1 MGKTEV
7 RTGWVTL
14 NCTEKMGKRIVSA
27 ILQPLVAGFPRR
39 VDSMQPSVEGQY
51 GCKPSDTDGGKSTMI
66 LADKI
71 TELRKKNGWSQEELA
86 DKLGVSRQSI
96 SKWESTQSIPDMNRI
111 LKMSEVFGVSTDLL
125 LKDDMEIMDDR
136 ESIDTVE
143 TYGKALA
150 VSMEEAGEFLSFRS
164 RSSGRI
170 ATGVLLC
177 ILSPVLLIVL
187 SGLQAG
193 GIISISEMTACA
205 ISLIVMLLMVGI
217 AVAIFVIY
225 SLQGQR
231 YEYLEKEMIDT
242 EYGVDGMVKD
252 RREKY
257 RQPYSIQLVIGIVMC
272 VMSAIPLFLA
282 MLVFGESEAASSI
295 SVGAILVLVAVGVFL
310 IVRCSIVW
318 GSFQILLQEGDY
330 TPESKAEA
338 PKYARIA
345 TIYWCSA
352 TALFLALSFL
362 TKAWDRTWIIWP
374 VAGVAYGI
382 VAAITSSLRKKA

>member
-1 MGKTEV
+1 
-7 RTGWVTL
+7 
-14 NCTEKMGKRIVSA
+14 
-27 ILQPLVAGFPRR
+27 
-39 VDSMQPSVEGQY
+39 
-51 GCKPSDTDGGKSTMI
+51 MI

-86 DKLGVSRQSI
+86 EKLDVSRQSI
-96 SKWESTQSIPDMNRI
+96 SKWESAQSIPDMNRI

-125 LKDDMEIMDDR
+125 LKDDMEITDDR

-205 ISLIVMLLMVGI
+205 IGLIVMLLMVGI